1 MAAHTQIRIASL
13 TAAAYGGLL
22 VSGAVY
28 HFQRTGSL
36 PALVRSLSHP
46 ALWIALLVAALVT
59 FGLWKRYAW
68 AWWLAMA
75 ASLFQGWRIV
85 WPWVERGFAHVPSM
99 PALVALALLLLMLV
113 LLLPRRSRMGCSR

>member
-13 TAAAYGGLL
+13 TAAAYGALL

-28 HFQRTGSL
+28 HFQHTGSL

-68 AWWLAMA
+68 AWWLAIA
-75 ASLFQGWRIV
+75 AAVFQGWRIV
-85 WPWVERGFAHVPSM
+85 SGWFARGFEHVPGM
-99 PALVALALLLLMLV
+99 PTLIALALLLLMLV
-113 LLLPRRSRMGCSR
+113 LLLPRRSRLGCSR